1 MKQRLCALVTG
12 AASGIGRAI
21 AIKFSREG
29 WSVLGVDLNGEG
41 LEQTRQLTS
50 GHLGAFEGMALDIT
64 DKTAP
69 ERAVAVATERFGRLD
84 CLVNNAGIGHAKGAE
99 DTSDEDWDRFIAVN
113 QTSVFR
119 MSREALKVLPDNT
132 GSIVNIASIAGIIG
146 LTASFPYVA
155 TKTAVI
161 GMTRQLATDYGPR
174 GIRVNAIAP
183 GQIETPLTAERI
195 AGNPRFVAFNVDP
208 IPFNRLGHVD
218 DVANAVYFLG
228 SDQASYING
237 HILVVDGGWTATNFS
252 RRGYEM

>member
-1 MKQRLCALVTG
+1 MKHQLCALVTG

-21 AIKFSREG
+21 AIKFVREG
-29 WSVLGVDLNGEG
+29 WSVLGVDLSGEG
-41 LEQTRQLTS
+41 LEQTQKLTS
-50 GHLGAFEGMALDIT
+50 EHPGAFEGLVADIT
-64 DKTAP
+64 DKMAP
-69 ERAVAVATERFGRLD
+69 ERAVAAAIETFGRLD
-84 CLVNNAGIGHAKGAE
+84 CLVNNAGIGHAKSAE
-99 DTSDEDWDRFIAVN
+99 ETSDEDWDRFVAVN

-132 GSIVNIASIAGIIG
+132 GSIVNIASIAAVVG
-146 LTASFPYVA
+146 LSGSFSYVA

-161 GMTRQLATDYGPR
+161 GMKRQLATDYGPR
-174 GIRVNAIAP
+174 GIRINAVAP

-208 IPFNRLGHVD
+208 IPFPRLGHVD
-218 DVANAVYFLG
+218 DIANAVYFLG

-237 HILVVDGGWTATNFS
+237 HTLVVDGGWTATNFS